1 MRIITG
7 EFKGRRLLTPKSY
20 DVRPTTDKVKEAI
33 FDMLYQYIKA
43 DFVCLDLF
51 AGTGNLGLEAISRG
65 AKTCY
70 FSDSSRESIKLI
82 KENIKICGAEEYS
95 VILSGDYR
103 QNLERIHDKVDI
115 ILIDPPYAS
124 DFYLDALSEIS
135 KADILN
141 KDGCIVCEHSDR
153 DELPDEFAGFTKVKD
168 KRYGSIG
175 VTIYE

>member
-7 EFKGRRLLTPKSY
+7 EFKGRRLMTPKTY

-33 FDMLYQYIKA
+33 FDILIPYIKQ
-43 DFVCLDLF
+43 DFICVDLF

-70 FSDSSRESIKLI
+70 FSDSSRASARLV
-82 KENIKICGAEEYS
+82 KENIKICGAEDYS
-95 VILSGDYR
+95 VILLGDYR
-103 QNLERIHDKVDI
+103 QNIVRIHNKVDI
-115 ILIDPPYAS
+115 ILIDPPYES
-124 DFYLDALSEIS
+124 DFYLDALEEIA
-135 KADILN
+135 KAGILN
-141 KDGCIVCEHSDR
+141 VGGCIVCEHSDR
-153 DELPDEFAGFTKVKD
+153 DDLPESYAGFTKVKD